1 MQGVKMPKRYRAG
14 VIGRTGKGNYG
25 HGLDRVYLDMENVDI
40 IAVADDDP
48 TGLIEAG
55 HRLGVKKTYGDYRE
69 MLQSEWFDIVSIG
82 PRWLDQHTEMV
93 QAVAKAGASIF
104 LEKPIARTLA
114 EADTIIEACEQA
126 GVMLGIAHQ
135 GRMHAA
141 AHYAKQLLSEGVLG
155 DILSVQMHGKEDQRG
170 GGEDLMVLGTH
181 LFDMLRF
188 LLGRNPSWVYG
199 SVTTHHGQSITI
211 DQAIE
216 GPEELGLI
224 AGDKIHA
231 LFGFG
236 NGLTATF
243 ETRRNQPNDPFRYGM
258 WIYGT
263 KGIMTVHD
271 ASQQIRI
278 YEAPIWHPDA
288 DIPVRDITVE
298 ALGLNPED
306 QSSLNELQMKA
317 NVAIVNDVLLAREE
331 GRRPVNSGYD
341 GRWALEM
348 IHGIY
353 ASHLYGVRL
362 GLPLD
367 NREHPLKDQGI

>member
-1 MQGVKMPKRYRAG
+1 
-14 VIGRTGKGNYG
+14 
-25 HGLDRVYLDMENVDI
+25 
-40 IAVADDDP
+40 
-48 TGLIEAG
+48 
-55 HRLGVKKTYGDYRE
+55 
-69 MLQSEWFDIVSIG
+69 
-82 PRWLDQHTEMV
+82 
-93 QAVAKAGASIF
+93 
-104 LEKPIARTLA
+104 
-114 EADTIIEACEQA
+114 
-126 GVMLGIAHQ
+126 
-135 GRMHAA
+135 
-141 AHYAKQLLSEGVLG
+141 
-155 DILSVQMHGKEDQRG
+155 
-170 GGEDLMVLGTH
+170 
-181 LFDMLRF
+181 
-188 LLGRNPSWVYG
+188 
-199 SVTTHHGQSITI
+199 
-211 DQAIE
+211 
-216 GPEELGLI
+216 
-224 AGDKIHA
+224 
-231 LFGFG
+231 
-236 NGLTATF
+236 
-243 ETRRNQPNDPFRYGM
+243 M
-258 WIYGT
+258 WISGT